1 MALYEFPT
9 QDRLTEV
16 KNIPIRM
23 RETSVDE
30 TLDVGTLADGVS
42 IAADAFG
49 VQQISPEFEQDVFE
63 HLKKHHVII
72 AYAENGEPLGFASVQ
87 YLQNQGIGNLYVSGL
102 VIKHH
107 AQKQGVGTALVTES
121 IAAVRN
127 AGYAVDY
134 VSGRTQNPV
143 VAQARMHYCDPVYP
157 ITASPNEE
165 VLAIAHSLHSHL
177 GMENPMDPH
186 TLVTSQVYPVPLNR
200 DSRPIS
206 KLAQVNDFFNAHV
219 GPRDA
224 AFIIGKPKI

>member
-1 MALYEFPT
+1 MALYEFPAK
-9 QDRLTEV
+9 DRLTEV
-16 KNIPIRM
+16 HSTPIRM
-23 RETSVDE
+23 REISVSDI
-30 TLDVGTLADGVS
+30 LDVDTLADGVS

-49 VQQISPEFEQDVFE
+49 VQQITPEFEQDVLE

-72 AYAENGEPLGFASVQ
+72 AYAENGEPLGFASIQ
-87 YLQNQGIGNLYVSGL
+87 YLQDQGIGNLYVSGL

-107 AQKQGVGTALVTES
+107 VQKHGVGTALVTNS
-121 IAAVRN
+121 IETVRG
-127 AGYAVDY
+127 AGHTVNY

-157 ITASPNEE
+157 ITATPTEE
-165 VLAIAHSLHSHL
+165 VLTVARLLHTHL
-177 GMENPMDPH
+177 GMENPLNPD
-186 TLVTSQVYPVPLNR
+186 TLVTPQVYPVPLNR

-206 KLAQVNDFFNAHV
+206 KLPQVNNFFNTYV